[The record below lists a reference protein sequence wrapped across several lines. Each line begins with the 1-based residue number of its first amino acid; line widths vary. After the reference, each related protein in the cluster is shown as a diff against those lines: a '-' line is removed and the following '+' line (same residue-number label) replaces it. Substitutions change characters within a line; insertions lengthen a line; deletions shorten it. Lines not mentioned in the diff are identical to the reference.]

1 MPSCRRWAADAE
13 FREKVLGPYRMTPI
27 TSSPAD
33 FKAFVENEAAMWK
46 KIIEERKLQID

>member
-1 MPSCRRWAADAE
+1 LATDPD
-13 FREKVLGPYRMTPI
+13 FREKILGNYHMTPI
-27 TSSPAD
+27 ASSQPA